1 MEALAGRTGPA
12 LAKLGLLGAP
22 SGREGPA
29 VELDAL
35 VDMGMV
41 EAVGTRGPVGMIV
54 FMIG

>member
-35 VDMGMV
+35 VDAGMA

>member
-22 SGREGPA
+22 SGRDGA
-29 VELDAL
+29 V
-35 VDMGMV
+35 V
-41 EAVGTRGPVGMIV
+41 EVAIPDAVGTRGPVGMIV